1 MDFKTARRQ
10 TLLTALLLAAGAAAA
25 QDYPARPIKLVIPY
39 AAGGPT
45 DTFGRAMA
53 DVWSQ
58 KLGTPVVIENRTGA
72 GTLVGTEAVAK
83 AAPDGYTLLLTT
95 VAHAVNP
102 YIHDKLG
109 YRTEEDFAPVG
120 LLARR
125 RWCWWWTSGCP
136 CRACRISWPICGR
149 GPARSAMH
157 RRAWAALRTW
167 ARSC

>member
-1 MDFKTARRQ
+1 MCSDIVGDCPLRACFFFSSRRRH
-10 TLLTALLLAAGAAAA
+10 TRCSRDWSSDVCSSDL
-25 QDYPARPIKLVIPY
+25 
-39 AAGGPT
+39 T

-120 LLARR
+120 LLARAPLVLVVDKR
-125 RWCWWWTSGCP
+125 LP
-136 CRACRISWPICGR
+136 VQ
-149 GPARSAMH
+149 
-157 RRAWAALRTW
+157 
-167 ARSC
+167 

>member
-83 AAPDGYTLLLTT
+83 AAPDGYTPVSYTHLTLPT
-95 VAHAVNP
+95 TTLCRSRWSP
-102 YIHDKLG
+102 YH
-109 YRTEEDFAPVG
+109 
-120 LLARR
+120 
-125 RWCWWWTSGCP
+125 
-136 CRACRISWPICGR
+136 
-149 GPARSAMH
+149 
-157 RRAWAALRTW
+157 
-167 ARSC
+167 